1 MSVPSAG
8 VLYPSDLTNIQ
19 ARAMEMWAN
28 PGRDADY
35 QIESVAAQMLLG
47 MQTAQ
52 FEELKNPTKD
62 REITAYWL
70 DDCDEDL
77 DDCGDACSI
86 DGVMASTSSQ
96 DYALTTCK
104 TIGFKVPE
112 FRLRT
117 NVFGVE
123 DFVAR
128 QLAKKV
134 KALDEF
140 WAQQVVLAM
149 EANKGDNVYTDMY
162 TVSAG
167 DTTIPASAFTPELM
181 GYINLVKTKNKLGN
195 ATLFSGGSMY
205 LQSWRAMMNNANAD
219 GKGAANMMN
228 SQDIV
233 FDLFNPAAV
242 SLGSNMYL
250 ITPNALALVTKAY
263 YTAYSAAN
271 PADYTGEG
279 INQKRYAIASPTLQG
294 VSYDVHYGIK
304 CEGSE
309 VYHVWQLHTKGDVL
323 ANPAGCTQE
332 RTGILKLACG

>member
-1 MSVPSAG
+1 MSVPSNG

-35 QIESVAAQMLLG
+35 MIESVAAQMLLG
-47 MQTAQ
+47 MQTAR

-62 REITAYWL
+62 REITGYFV

-77 DDCGDACSI
+77 DDCDDTCSI
-86 DGVMASTSSQ
+86 DGVIASTSSQ
-96 DYALTTCK
+96 DFALTTCK
-104 TIGFKVPE
+104 KIGFKVPE
-112 FRLRT
+112 LQLRT
-117 NVFGVE
+117 NVFGME
-123 DFVAR
+123 DLVAR

-149 EANKGDNVYTDMY
+149 EANKGDNLYTDMY
-162 TVSAG
+162 TVSGG

-181 GYINLVKTKNKLGN
+181 GYISLVKTKNKLGN
-195 ATLFSGGSMY
+195 ATLFSGGSLY
-205 LQSWRAMMNNANAD
+205 LQQWKAMMNNANAD
-219 GKGAANMMN
+219 GKGANNMMS

-263 YTAYSAAN
+263 YGAYTAAN
-271 PADYTGEG
+271 PVEYPGEG
-279 INQKRYAIASPTLQG
+279 INQKRYGIASPTLPG
-294 VSYDVHYGIK
+294 VVYDVHYGIK
-304 CEGSE
+304 CENGE
-309 VYHVWQLHTKGDVL
+309 IYHIWQLHTKGDVL

>member
-52 FEELKNPTKD
+52 FAELQNPTKD

-77 DDCGDACSI
+77 ADCDDACSI
-86 DGVMASTSSQ
+86 DGVEASTSSQ

-117 NVFGVE
+117 NVFGME

-149 EANKGDNVYTDMY
+149 EANKGDNLYDGMF
-162 TVSAG
+162 TVTNG

-181 GYINLVKTKNKLGN
+181 GYISLVKTKNKLGN
-195 ATLFSGGSMY
+195 ATLFSGGSLY
-205 LQSWRAMMNNANAD
+205 LQQWKAMMNNANAD
-219 GKGAANMMN
+219 GKGANNMMS

-250 ITPNALALVTKAY
+250 ISPNALALVTKAY
-263 YTAYSAAN
+263 YGARTAAD
-271 PADYTGEG
+271 PAEYNGEG
-279 INQKRYAIASPTLQG
+279 IHQMRYGLASPTLPG
-294 VSYDVHYGIK
+294 VVYDVHYGIK